1 MGGLGGHVVFEV
13 GLGGNCPVPPEPR
26 REVGNIS
33 LEIARVYTI
42 TITVTMGKV
51 CLSWED
57 T

>member
-13 GLGGNCPVPPEPR
+13 GLGGNCPVPLEPR